1 MNLQW
6 KSLDAWSDTGLLIIR
21 AGVGALFMCVHGFP
35 RLMDGPDKWN
45 STGRALSYLDIDF
58 GHTAFGLAATL
69 TMTFG
74 GALMIIGF
82 AHRPVALALFVT
94 MVVATIW
101 KYYPFAGR
109 SSGGD
114 GGRVPRPAFYRTGQ
128 ILARREK
135 LNVSLEPRGHA

>member
-101 KYYPFAGR
+101 KYYPFAGW
-109 SSGGD
+109 SAAD
-114 GGRVPRPAFYRTGQ
+114 HPAAMAVVCLGLLFTGPG
-128 ILARREK
+128 K
-135 LNVSLEPRGHA
+135 YSLDAKS